1 MVDNSTD
8 INKMNN
14 HLSLQTIEHKQAWT
28 WISNNIFLSLQ
39 TIEHK
44 QAWTW
49 ISNDIY
55 HMSLEIQVY
64 ACLCSIVW
72 SERWLFISD
81 CHGLFCVPWFEP
93 HCILVV

>member
-1 MVDNSTD
+1 MLVYVQSF
-8 INKMNN
+8 
-14 HLSLQTIEHKQAWT
+14 EHIA
-28 WISNNIFLSLQ
+28 
-39 TIEHK
+39 
-44 QAWTW
+44 
-49 ISNDIY
+49 
-55 HMSLEIQVY
+55 LEIQVH